1 MQLAKQKLFGVY
13 KYIFLIMT
21 RRKSILGTASNIFW
35 NLIVPVNPEQCGA
48 DPRGM
53 ILLICWL
60 PLIAL
65 IRYICRKCCATYKI
79 MDSIAFHS
87 ATMFWLDWSSNDNN
101 NNDNN
106 PQIDV
111 IHWGPEFCGFS
122 RCVNS
127 VHFQIFCLSII
138 IWIENRNRTDKQQNL
153 WIPISEK
160 LIIHI
165 LAMCHKGGFLSLSDY
180 KRSR

>member
-1 MQLAKQKLFGVY
+1 
-13 KYIFLIMT
+13 
-21 RRKSILGTASNIFW
+21 
-35 NLIVPVNPEQCGA
+35 
-48 DPRGM
+48 M

-79 MDSIAFHS
+79 MGSIAFHS
-87 ATMFWLDWSSNDNN
+87 ATMFWLDWSSNENN

-153 WIPISEK
+153 RIPYFRETDNLYFVFWQCVIREVFFHCP
-160 LIIHI
+160 IIKD
-165 LAMCHKGGFLSLSDY
+165 LAKEGKIVTGVY
-180 KRSR
+180 